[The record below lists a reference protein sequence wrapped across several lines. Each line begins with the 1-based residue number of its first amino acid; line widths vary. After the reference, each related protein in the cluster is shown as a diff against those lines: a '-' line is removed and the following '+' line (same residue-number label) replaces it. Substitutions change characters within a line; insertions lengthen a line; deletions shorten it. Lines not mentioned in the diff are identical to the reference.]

1 MVSRREARLALRQ
14 QLREGGLE
22 SPDFEAACLLEH
34 VLGASCRLMTRQQLE
49 EPLTGEQAAALHA
62 LTRRRLKGEPLQY
75 LLGEWEFY
83 GLPFRVGPGV
93 LIPRQDTETLVECAL
108 RAAEGISAP
117 KILDLC
123 AGSGCIGIALAH
135 CLPPARITAVEQSAD
150 ALRYLQEN
158 AALNR
163 TLLHIVK
170 GDVLDPALAESIR
183 GVDVIVSNP
192 PYLTEADLAALQKEV
207 QFEPRSAAREAKALL
222 ALDEPPTCILF
233 QDDYSCIGGLDL
245 LRRDG
250 FVLPEKLSY
259 AGYDGI
265 KLAQLFTPRLTTYR
279 QNVSAMGQEAAVSS
293 FLTHAGYENIES
305 FPDLAGISRVVSGM
319 RPAGAR
325 R

>member
-49 EPLTGEQAAALHA
+49 EPLTGEQTATLHA
-62 LTRRRLKGEPLQY
+62 LTRRRLAGEPLQY

-93 LIPRQDTETLVECAL
+93 LIPRQDTETLEECAL

-135 CLPPARITAVEQSAD
+135 CLPHARITAVEQSAD

-163 TLLHIVK
+163 TPLHIVK
-170 GDVLDPALAESIR
+170 GDVLDPTLAESIR

-207 QFEPRSAAREAKALL
+207 QFEPRA
-222 ALDEPPTCILF
+222 ALDGGQDGLLF
-233 QDDYSCIGGLDL
+233 YRGLPALWQESLNPGGRLLFEIG
-245 LRRDG
+245 
-250 FVLPEKLSY
+250 
-259 AGYDGI
+259 
-265 KLAQLFTPRLTTYR
+265 
-279 QNVSAMGQEAAVSS
+279 MGQEAAVSG

>member
-62 LTRRRLKGEPLQY
+62 LTRRRLAGEPLQY

-135 CLPPARITAVEQSAD
+135 CLPHARITAVEQSAD
-150 ALRYLQEN
+150 ALRYLREN

-163 TLLHIVK
+163 TPLHIVK

-207 QFEPRSAAREAKALL
+207 QFEPRA
-222 ALDEPPTCILF
+222 ALDGGQDGLLF
-233 QDDYSCIGGLDL
+233 YRGLPALWQESLNPGGRLLFEIG
-245 LRRDG
+245 
-250 FVLPEKLSY
+250 
-259 AGYDGI
+259 
-265 KLAQLFTPRLTTYR
+265 
-279 QNVSAMGQEAAVSS
+279 MGQEAAVSS
-293 FLTHAGYENIES
+293 FLNHAGYENIES

>member
-1 MVSRREARLALRQ
+1 M
-14 QLREGGLE
+14 E

-49 EPLTGEQAAALHA
+49 EPLTGEQTAALHA
-62 LTRRRLKGEPLQY
+62 LTRRRLAGEPLQY

-123 AGSGCIGIALAH
+123 AGSGCISIALAH
-135 CLPPARITAVEQSAD
+135 CLPHARITAVEQSTD

-163 TLLHIVK
+163 TPLHIVK

-207 QFEPRSAAREAKALL
+207 QFEPRA
-222 ALDEPPTCILF
+222 ALDGGQDGLLF
-233 QDDYSCIGGLDL
+233 YRGLPALWQESLNPGGRLLFEIG
-245 LRRDG
+245 
-250 FVLPEKLSY
+250 
-259 AGYDGI
+259 
-265 KLAQLFTPRLTTYR
+265 
-279 QNVSAMGQEAAVSS
+279 MGQEAAVSS

>member
-1 MVSRREARLALRQ
+1 MVSRREARFALRQ

-49 EPLTGEQAAALHA
+49 EPLTGEQTAALHT
-62 LTRRRLKGEPLQY
+62 LTRRRLAGEPLQY

-135 CLPPARITAVEQSAD
+135 CLPHARITAVEQSAD

-163 TLLHIVK
+163 TPLHIVK
-170 GDVLDPALAESIR
+170 GDVLEPALAESIR

-207 QFEPRSAAREAKALL
+207 QFEPRA
-222 ALDEPPTCILF
+222 ALDGGQDGLLF
-233 QDDYSCIGGLDL
+233 YRGLPALWQESLNPGGRLLFEIG
-245 LRRDG
+245 
-250 FVLPEKLSY
+250 
-259 AGYDGI
+259 
-265 KLAQLFTPRLTTYR
+265 
-279 QNVSAMGQEAAVSS
+279 MGQKAAVSS

>member
-1 MVSRREARLALRQ
+1 MVIRREARLALRQ

-49 EPLTGEQAAALHA
+49 EPLTGEQTAALHA
-62 LTRRRLKGEPLQY
+62 LTRRRLAGEPLQY

-135 CLPPARITAVEQSAD
+135 CLPHARITAVEQSAD

-163 TLLHIVK
+163 TPLHIVK
-170 GDVLDPALAESIR
+170 GDVQDPALAESIR

-207 QFEPRSAAREAKALL
+207 QFEPRA
-222 ALDEPPTCILF
+222 ALDGGQDGLLF
-233 QDDYSCIGGLDL
+233 YRGLPALWQESLNPGGRLLFEIG
-245 LRRDG
+245 
-250 FVLPEKLSY
+250 
-259 AGYDGI
+259 
-265 KLAQLFTPRLTTYR
+265 
-279 QNVSAMGQEAAVSS
+279 MGQEAAVSG

>member
-14 QLREGGLE
+14 QLRESGLE

-135 CLPPARITAVEQSAD
+135 CLPHARITAVEQSAD

-158 AALNR
+158 AALNH
-163 TLLHIVK
+163 TPLHIVK

-207 QFEPRSAAREAKALL
+207 QFEPRA
-222 ALDEPPTCILF
+222 ALDGGQDGLLF
-233 QDDYSCIGGLDL
+233 YRKLPALWQESLHPGGRLLFEIG
-245 LRRDG
+245 
-250 FVLPEKLSY
+250 
-259 AGYDGI
+259 
-265 KLAQLFTPRLTTYR
+265 
-279 QNVSAMGQEAAVSS
+279 MGQEAAVSS
-293 FLTHAGYENIES
+293 FLARAGYENIES

>member
-1 MVSRREARLALRQ
+1 MVSRREARLVLRQ

-49 EPLTGEQAAALHA
+49 EPLTGEQTAALHA
-62 LTRRRLKGEPLQY
+62 LTRRRLAGEPLQY

-135 CLPPARITAVEQSAD
+135 CLPHGRVTAVEQSAD

-163 TLLHIVK
+163 TPLHIVK

-207 QFEPRSAAREAKALL
+207 QFEPRA
-222 ALDEPPTCILF
+222 ALDGGQDGLLF
-233 QDDYSCIGGLDL
+233 YRELPALWQESLNPGGRLLFEIG
-245 LRRDG
+245 
-250 FVLPEKLSY
+250 
-259 AGYDGI
+259 
-265 KLAQLFTPRLTTYR
+265 
-279 QNVSAMGQEAAVSS
+279 MGQEAAVSS

>member
-14 QLREGGLE
+14 QLRKGGLE
-22 SPDFEAACLLEH
+22 SPDFESACLLEH

-49 EPLTGEQAAALHA
+49 EPLTGEQTAALHA
-62 LTRRRLKGEPLQY
+62 LTRRRLAGEPLQY

-108 RAAEGISAP
+108 RAAEGMSAP

-135 CLPPARITAVEQSAD
+135 CLPHGRVTAVEQSAD

-163 TLLHIVK
+163 TPLHIVK

-207 QFEPRSAAREAKALL
+207 QFEPRA
-222 ALDEPPTCILF
+222 ALDGGQDGLLF
-233 QDDYSCIGGLDL
+233 YRELPALWQESLNPGGRLLFEIG
-245 LRRDG
+245 
-250 FVLPEKLSY
+250 
-259 AGYDGI
+259 
-265 KLAQLFTPRLTTYR
+265 
-279 QNVSAMGQEAAVSS
+279 MGQEAAVSS

>member
-1 MVSRREARLALRQ
+1 MVSRREARLTLRQ
-14 QLREGGLE
+14 QLQEGGLE

-34 VLGASCRLMTRQQLE
+34 VLGTSCRLMTRQQLE

-62 LTRRRLKGEPLQY
+62 LTRRRLEGEPLQY

-108 RAAEGISAP
+108 RAAKDLSAP

-135 CLPPARITAVEQSAD
+135 CLPHARITAVEQSAD

-163 TLLHIVK
+163 TPLHIVK

-207 QFEPRSAAREAKALL
+207 QFEPRA
-222 ALDEPPTCILF
+222 ALDGGQDGLLF
-233 QDDYSCIGGLDL
+233 YRELPALWQESLNPGGRLLFEIG
-245 LRRDG
+245 
-250 FVLPEKLSY
+250 
-259 AGYDGI
+259 
-265 KLAQLFTPRLTTYR
+265 
-279 QNVSAMGQEAAVSS
+279 MGQEAAVSD
-293 FLTHAGYENIES
+293 FLTYAGYENIES

>member
-49 EPLTGEQAAALHA
+49 EPLTGEQTATLHA
-62 LTRRRLKGEPLQY
+62 LTRRRLAGEPLQY

-135 CLPPARITAVEQSAD
+135 CLPHARITAVEQSAD

-163 TLLHIVK
+163 TPLHIVK
-170 GDVLDPALAESIR
+170 GDVLDPTLAESIR

-192 PYLTEADLAALQKEV
+192 PYLTEADLVALQKEV
-207 QFEPRSAAREAKALL
+207 QFEPRA
-222 ALDEPPTCILF
+222 ALDGGQDGLLF
-233 QDDYSCIGGLDL
+233 YRGLPALWQESLNPGGRLLFEIG
-245 LRRDG
+245 
-250 FVLPEKLSY
+250 
-259 AGYDGI
+259 
-265 KLAQLFTPRLTTYR
+265 
-279 QNVSAMGQEAAVSS
+279 MGQEAAVSG